1 MLFGLSAASA
11 RTGMLLAQQLGAPP
25 LAPLGICCSVVFSAS
40 GIFCQNRGMKEGRA
54 VVVCTYAAIATI
66 VSGVV
71 VGLCAL
77 NERIPRDY
85 ALEWSGALGCILA
98 GIALLMR
105 KLPTGVKLSKEMKE
119 IA

>member
-1 MLFGLSAASA
+1 MHVRRDRDDRL
-11 RTGMLLAQQLGAPP
+11 R
-25 LAPLGICCSVVFSAS
+25 
-40 GIFCQNRGMKEGRA
+40 RRRR
-54 VVVCTYAAIATI
+54 
-66 VSGVV
+66 
-71 VGLCAL
+71 LCAL

>member
-1 MLFGLSAASA
+1 MRERARRRPRAARRAPRAPRAARATPPPARPPSSASSSAASA
-11 RTGMLLAQQLGAPP
+11 SSHARPT
-25 LAPLGICCSVVFSAS
+25 
-40 GIFCQNRGMKEGRA
+40 RA
-54 VVVCTYAAIATI
+54 
-66 VSGVV
+66 G
-71 VGLCAL
+71 
-77 NERIPRDY
+77 IPRDY

>member
-1 MLFGLSAASA
+1 
-11 RTGMLLAQQLGAPP
+11 
-25 LAPLGICCSVVFSAS
+25 
-40 GIFCQNRGMKEGRA
+40 MKEGRA